1 LEKKDYEG
9 LREFLH
15 PQVVFAP
22 MMFPGTVY
30 EGRED
35 VLKSFYEIVF
45 TMPSYE
51 PHATRISPVS
61 DSVALVDGRVH
72 FVDERGSVHDKSAYW
87 VISFKDGQLYSLR
100 GKGSRAEARE
110 LAETGTAR

>member
-1 LEKKDYEG
+1 
-9 LREFLH
+9 
-15 PQVVFAP
+15 
-22 MMFPGTVY
+22 
-30 EGRED
+30 
-35 VLKSFYEIVF
+35 
-45 TMPSYE
+45 
-51 PHATRISPVS
+51 
-61 DSVALVDGRVH
+61 VH